1 MYSTNAKYDYQSNLS
16 SIDYII
22 RCISDL
28 FNQIYF
34 QISVRGF
41 NEIFIDFIFSNRNSS
56 EDLSNVINWSHIDGL
71 FDVILT
77 IGKQTMIE
85 IDEKVIF

>member
-1 MYSTNAKYDYQSNLS
+1 L
-16 SIDYII
+16 
-22 RCISDL
+22 
-28 FNQIYF
+28 
-34 QISVRGF
+34 
-41 NEIFIDFIFSNRNSS
+41 NRNSS

-85 IDEKVIF
+85 IDEKVGFSNHKFMRNLIF